1 MIDICV
7 PIWEIRKITKRALR
21 AFSFICLINLIWRL
35 GMTPSE
41 QNSRETII
49 SFLMEQTGL
58 SRQETVTS
66 IEELEAF
73 GLVGF
78 ASNGDFRLKEV

>member
-1 MIDICV
+1 MVCV
-7 PIWEIRKITKRALR
+7 PIWKIRKITKRALR
-21 AFSFICLINLIWRL
+21 AFSFIYLKNLIWRS

-41 QNSRETII
+41 LNSREAII

>member
-1 MIDICV
+1 
-7 PIWEIRKITKRALR
+7 
-21 AFSFICLINLIWRL
+21 
-35 GMTPSE
+35 MTPSE
-41 QNSRETII
+41 QNSREAII

-73 GLVGF
+73 GLVCF